1 MTQTLVKEE
10 TVAESDIT
18 LASVKAD
25 DDAYL
30 MHTYARLPVCFVRGE
45 GATAYDADG
54 KAYLDFLGGIA
65 VNGLGHCP
73 PRVVRAIQ
81 EQAATLIHTSNLYY
95 TVPQTKLAKKLLA
108 TCGFERVFFC
118 NSGAEANEA
127 ALKIARKAGKA
138 FSPEKTGIV
147 TATGSFHGRT
157 MATVTATAQAK
168 YQDPFRP
175 LLPGVTYVERNDV
188 AALEAAVSDATCAIL
203 LEPIQG
209 ESGVYPLSDAF
220 LIAAREL
227 ADKYDA
233 LLIFDEIQ
241 TGMGRTGKWW
251 AFQST
256 DVVPDL
262 FTSAKALGS
271 GVPIGACIARGRAAE
286 TLVPGDHGSTFA
298 ANPLATA
305 AALATV
311 ETIEEDGLLDHIVE
325 VGGYLASELRRVLGE
340 RATEVR
346 GRGLMVGVQLAQP
359 SARAAMLG
367 ALERGLVINAV
378 GDSILRLLPPY
389 IITAADVDKAVAILD
404 EVTE

>member
-1 MTQTLVKEE
+1 MIEALEKPVKPDEVTLTAIK
-10 TVAESDIT
+10 T
-18 LASVKAD
+18 D

-45 GATAYDADG
+45 GATLYDADG

-65 VNGLGHCP
+65 VNGLGHCH
-73 PRVVRAIQ
+73 PRIVHAIQ

-95 TVPQTKLAKKLLA
+95 TVPQARLAKKLIEIS
-108 TCGFERVFFC
+108 GFERVFFC

-138 FSPEKTGIV
+138 FSPDKIGFV

-157 MATVTATAQAK
+157 MGTVTATAQPK
-168 YQDPFRP
+168 YQEPFRP
-175 LLPGVTYVERNDV
+175 LIPGFTYVERNSV
-188 AALEAAVSDATCAIL
+188 AELEAAVNNDTCAIL

-209 ESGVYPLSDAF
+209 ESGVYPLTAEF
-220 LIAAREL
+220 LRAARDL
-227 ADKYDA
+227 ADKHNA

-241 TGMGRTGKWW
+241 TGMGRTGMWW
-251 AFQST
+251 AFEST
-256 DVVPDL
+256 DVVPDV

-305 AALATV
+305 AALATI
-311 ETIEEDGLLDHIVE
+311 ETIEDEGLLANNATT
-325 VGGYLASELRRVLGE
+325 GAYLASELTSVLGD
-340 RATEVR
+340 RVTEVR
-346 GRGLMVGVQLAQP
+346 GQGMMIGIQLAQP
-359 SARAAMLG
+359 NARAVMLG
-367 ALERGLVINAV
+367 ALERGLIINAV

-389 IITAADVDKAVAILD
+389 VITASDVDKAVAILS
-404 EVTE
+404 EVIH